1 MSMTTDMERCTE
13 CGGLLTDELIV
24 AKQRIAVVAVGGIG
38 FGLAL
43 ASALRAR

>member
-1 MSMTTDMERCTE
+1 MTTEWSDARSAAGSSVTSW
-13 CGGLLTDELIV
+13 IV

>member
-1 MSMTTDMERCTE
+1 MERCTE
-13 CGGLLTDELIV
+13 CGGVITDELIV
-24 AKQRIAVVAVGGIG
+24 AKQRIAVVAVGGIE